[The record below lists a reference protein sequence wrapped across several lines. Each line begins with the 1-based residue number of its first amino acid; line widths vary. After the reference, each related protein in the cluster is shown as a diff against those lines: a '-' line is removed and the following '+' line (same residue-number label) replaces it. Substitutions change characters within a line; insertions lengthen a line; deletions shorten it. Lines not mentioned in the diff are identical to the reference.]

1 MRKFAWLLL
10 AAALLVY
17 APSARATILGS
28 IRGVVHD
35 PQHRPIADAT
45 VKLQSSTSD
54 WSRTAQTDA
63 DGEFEFDAVPI
74 GEYEITVTHAD
85 FEAAT
90 RNIVVDS
97 GDSPVLHIP
106 LSLAGVT
113 QQVVVKSGTQSID
126 TESST
131 TQTLVSR
138 VQIAETP
145 GADRTNSLQ
154 MITDYVPGAY
164 MVHDQL
170 HVRGGHQVSWLIDGV
185 PVPNTSIASNLG
197 PQFDPKDIDYLEI
210 QRGGYAADYG
220 DRTYG
225 IFNVVPRTGFDF
237 NNDAEIVTTFG
248 NYNQTNSQVN
258 FGGHTKRFA
267 YYASVNANRSDV
279 GLETPEEP
287 ILHDLG
293 DGVGGFGSLMFNA
306 TPNDQLRFVGSIR
319 RDFYQVPNTPGQQ
332 SVCPPDTTADGAEQC
347 AIRDIDREA
356 DSFANFSWVHTINT
370 GAVVTVSP
378 LYHFNSA
385 DYAGGPADFSISPRD
400 RRRSHYVGLQS
411 AVSLT
416 KGRNS
421 FRAGLYVYG
430 QHDSYLFGVASSD
443 PTDFPPISAQSAG
456 VWGNLESIFLQEQ
469 FKATSWLTL
478 NGGVRLTH
486 FANAA
491 SLNPVS
497 EHSADPR
504 IGAAI
509 QIPGVHWVLRGS
521 YGRYYQAPPLD
532 TVTPALIDGNPP
544 FGFLPLHGERDE
556 EYEAG
561 LAIPFYGWVLDT
573 DYSHNAARNFL
584 DHDVLGNSNIFFPLT
599 IAHARIRAWETTLRS
614 PEIAKR
620 ARIHVSYSHQYA
632 QGRGPVTGGL
642 TDFSAP
648 PSGLFFLDHDQRD
661 TLSAGYNLQLPS
673 RIWTTGNLNFGS
685 GFLNGDGFT
694 PPTHLPANTTFDFS
708 LGKDFGEHLSLAFTA
723 LNIANDRFMLDT
735 SNTFGGTHF
744 NEPRQIIGQLRWRF
758 HY

>member
-17 APSARATILGS
+17 TQSARATILGS
-28 IRGVVHD
+28 IRGIVHD

-45 VKLQSSTSD
+45 VKLQSNTSD
-54 WSRTAQTDA
+54 WSRAAQTNS

-74 GEYEITVTHAD
+74 GEYTIMVTHSD

-90 RNIVVDS
+90 RSIIVDS
-97 GDSPVLHIP
+97 GSSPVLHIP
-106 LSLAGVT
+106 LNLAGVT
-113 QQVVVKSGTQSID
+113 QKVVVKSDTGTVD

-185 PVPNTSIASNLG
+185 PVPNTSIASNVG

-237 NNDAEIVTTFG
+237 NNDAEIVATFG

-267 YYASVNANRSDV
+267 YYASVNANRSDD
-279 GLETPEEP
+279 GLETPEQP

-306 TPNDQLRFVGSIR
+306 TPNDQLRLVASIR

-332 SVCPPDTTADGAEQC
+332 AVCPPDPDPDADNC
-347 AIRDIDREA
+347 AVRDVDRES

-370 GAVVTVSP
+370 GAVLTVSP
-378 LYHFNSA
+378 FYHYNSA
-385 DYAGGPADFSISPRD
+385 DYVGGPNDFPNSPED
-400 RRRSHYVGLQS
+400 RRRSNYVGLQS
-411 AVSLT
+411 AISLT

-421 FRAGLYVYG
+421 FRGGLYVYG
-430 QHDSYLFGVASSD
+430 QHDDYLFGVASPDRSKFIA
-443 PTDFPPISAQSAG
+443 PQSVG
-456 VWGNLESIFLQEQ
+456 VWGNLESIFLQDQ

-486 FANAA
+486 FANTAG
-491 SLNPVS
+491 LNPVS
-497 EHSADPR
+497 ENSADPR
-504 IGAAI
+504 IGTAI
-509 QIPGVHWVLRGS
+509 EIPGVHWVLRGS

-532 TVTPALIDGNPP
+532 TVTPALLNGNPD
-544 FGFLPLHGERDE
+544 FKFLLLHGERDE

-620 ARIHVSYSHQYA
+620 ARIHVSYSHQHA

-642 TDFSAP
+642 TDFSP
-648 PSGLFFLDHDQRD
+648 PNPGLFFLDHDQRD
-661 TLSAGYNLQLPS
+661 TLSAGYNIQLPR

-685 GFLNGDGFT
+685 GFLSGDGFT
-694 PPTHLPANTTFDFS
+694 QPTHLPAHTTFDLS

-744 NEPRQIIGQLRWRF
+744 NEPRQIIGQVRWRF